1 MDKIKFDFFDILGY
15 LIPGTALLFSCWVV
29 ADSSVHRLDD
39 LYGFVKKID
48 ANMLLSG
55 VVIAYIV
62 GFTLHFL
69 GSILFH
75 LRNRKT
81 KRKRDA
87 ITSDLSKY
95 WALIREHGDK
105 HLGMLDRWQA
115 LKALSSN
122 LAAFSLI
129 AVFLCLVKWK
139 CTGHWEWAVFSPLF
153 LTLFF
158 VYSDRARRFNRY
170 LDEDSY
176 AVFEVLKLK
185 EKLPADV

>member
-1 MDKIKFDFFDILGY
+1 MDKIKFDFFDVLGY
-15 LIPGTALLFSCWVV
+15 LIPGTALLFSCWIV
-29 ADSSVHRLDD
+29 ADSSIHCLDH

-55 VVIAYIV
+55 VVIAYIM

-75 LRNRKT
+75 INNGKT

-95 WALIREHGDK
+95 WALIREHGDR
-105 HLGMLDRWQA
+105 HLVVLDRWQA

-129 AVFLCLVKWK
+129 AVFLCLIKWK
-139 CTGHWEWAVFSPLF
+139 CTSHWEWALFSPLF
-153 LTLFF
+153 LMLFF
-158 VYSDRARRFNRY
+158 VYSDRARRFHRY

-176 AVFEVLKLK
+176 AVFEVLNLK